1 MIVCPS
7 IGTIMKSIVI
17 DLLFDL
23 QLSDEKP
30 TLGVILS
37 LYIGLCP
44 LILTELLLN
53 IVSATNSKVIQYQ

>member
-1 MIVCPS
+1 
-7 IGTIMKSIVI
+7 MKSIVI